1 MYCRNCGKEMSE
13 LAVVCVNC
21 GVQKGG
27 GTAFC
32 PNCASE
38 TTPEQVV
45 CTNCGVSLV
54 SKVAA
59 APGAKSKMAAGLL
72 GILLGGF
79 GVHNFYLGFTG
90 KAIAQ
95 LSLMVVGIATSCI
108 AIGVIPMMAASIWGL
123 VEGIMI
129 LTGSI
134 SKDAKGNPLAD

>member
-13 LAVVCVNC
+13 QAVVCVNC
-21 GVQKGG
+21 GVQKGAG
-27 GTAFC
+27 NSFC
-32 PNCASE
+32 YNCASE
-38 TTPEQVV
+38 TIPQQVV

-54 SKVAA
+54 AAAAA
-59 APGAKSKMAAGLL
+59 APGAKSKLAAGLL

-79 GVHNFYLGFTG
+79 GVHNFYLGYTG

-95 LSLMVVGIATSCI
+95 LSLMVVGIVTSCI
-108 AIGVIPMMAASIWGL
+108 VIGVIPMMAASIWGL

-134 SKDAKGNPLAD
+134 NKDAKGNPLTD